1 MATQW
6 DSAFWPWL
14 CSLECRRKVQVCGF
28 AAQSC
33 PAQMGGGGGFVG
45 QLIHCL
51 LVHPGYVTYIKAV
64 LFLLPP
70 DGFLVSTSLK
80 GETTL
85 LGARYTVSP
94 G

>member
-1 MATQW
+1 MGLCILALACCLELPAETTG
-6 DSAFWPWL
+6 APV
-14 CSLECRRKVQVCGF
+14 CSLVMFRTAGW
-28 AAQSC
+28 
-33 PAQMGGGGGFVG
+33 GGGWFVG
-45 QLIHCL
+45 PLIQCL
-51 LVHPGYVTYIKAV
+51 LVHPGCVTYLKAV

-70 DGFLVSTSLK
+70 DGCLVSTCHK

>member
-1 MATQW
+1 MGLCILALACCLELPAETTG
-6 DSAFWPWL
+6 APV
-14 CSLECRRKVQVCGF
+14 CSLVMFRTAGW
-28 AAQSC
+28 
-33 PAQMGGGGGFVG
+33 FVG
-45 QLIHCL
+45 PLILCL
-51 LVHPGYVTYIKAV
+51 LVHPGYVTYLKAV

-70 DGFLVSTSLK
+70 DGCLVSTSQK